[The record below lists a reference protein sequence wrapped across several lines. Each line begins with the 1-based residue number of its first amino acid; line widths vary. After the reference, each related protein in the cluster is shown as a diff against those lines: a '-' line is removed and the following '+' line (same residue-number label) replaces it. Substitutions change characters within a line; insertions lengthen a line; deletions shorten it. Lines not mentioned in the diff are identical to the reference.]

1 MEARSIPQK
10 HLTSEC
16 WLIQFQG
23 LKACETC
30 PAKGTP
36 ECGGKNIRKKLM
48 NELGYRVPL
57 GKKIKLKKV
66 I

>member
-1 MEARSIPQK
+1 MV
-10 HLTSEC
+10 
-16 WLIQFQG
+16 QFQG
-23 LKACETC
+23 LKACEGC
-30 PAKGTP
+30 PYKDTV